1 MVDAASEV
9 QLKGLWLL
17 QERYGDPILT
27 GPTVL
32 LLVMMFVIAP
42 LPAADVI
49 VFEAFGLIVALAMV
63 FGVLVMSRSP
73 VAFVLITAAVVM
85 NAAGAVLL
93 YLLIA
98 LFFVAAFAFVGLLIP
113 TFFQGIKIED
123 FDGARQ
129 QPDLFQLRH
138 ADFDR
143 LRRRAASPPD
153 RAQPV
158 QRRDDHRPALPGD
171 AARPAGDPGARGTE
185 IALPGGLLR
194 RVVAAGRRR
203 LPVVPD
209 PAAPGAAAEHRG
221 ERDHAGKNCQP
232 FQHRETSDER
242 DYRER
247 QNH

>member
-98 LFFVAAFAFVGLLIP
+98 LFFVAAFAFIGLLIP
-113 TFFQGIKIED
+113 TFF
-123 FDGARQ
+123 
-129 QPDLFQLRH
+129 
-138 ADFDR
+138 
-143 LRRRAASPPD
+143 
-153 RAQPV
+153 
-158 QRRDDHRPALPGD
+158 
-171 AARPAGDPGARGTE
+171 
-185 IALPGGLLR
+185 
-194 RVVAAGRRR
+194 
-203 LPVVPD
+203 
-209 PAAPGAAAEHRG
+209 
-221 ERDHAGKNCQP
+221 
-232 FQHRETSDER
+232 
-242 DYRER
+242 
-247 QNH
+247 